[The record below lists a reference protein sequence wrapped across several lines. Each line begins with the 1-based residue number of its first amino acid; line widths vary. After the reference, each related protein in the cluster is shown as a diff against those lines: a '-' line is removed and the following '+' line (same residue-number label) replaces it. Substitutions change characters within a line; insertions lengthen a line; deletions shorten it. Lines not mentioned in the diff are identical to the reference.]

1 LEIGD
6 WGLRLAIGGLAIA
19 ATAISHVQSRKIASS
34 SWCRSWNALRD
45 RHAADQLTR
54 ASSSVAANYRACC
67 RARSHTEFTSKIGLV
82 AEEADES
89 LGWLE
94 HLRDCAFVDRDAV
107 APLLQEARELTKIL
121 GGSYAT
127 ARKREEA
134 ARPFRRPRPPQ
145 PR

>member
-1 LEIGD
+1 MTPEEL
-6 WGLRLAIGGLAIA
+6 IA
-19 ATAISHVQSRKIASS
+19 RTQAFARDVALFAMPLFAR
-34 SWCRSWNALRD
+34 RSTEN
-45 RHAADQLTR
+45 AADQLTR

-107 APLLQEARELTKIL
+107 APLLQEAREPTLEPAGFDT
-121 GGSYAT
+121 S
-127 ARKREEA
+127 
-134 ARPFRRPRPPQ
+134 
-145 PR
+145 